1 VAHLDRNGHVS
12 TLLEERAYQPHH
24 SPSSAHGL
32 PHGVAHSWT
41 LLSARRERNHQ
52 THIDQLMTMFLAAAL
67 KRDWNGRSRD
77 GRSRQMK
84 IGVIASQAGHRL
96 HGRPPSMVRD

>member
-1 VAHLDRNGHVS
+1 MAHLDRNGHVS

-24 SPSSAHGL
+24 SPSSADGRRL
-32 PHGVAHSWT
+32 GVAHRST
-41 LLSARRERNHQ
+41 LLPAWMERNHQ

-67 KRDWNGRSRD
+67 KRDWNGRSR
-77 GRSRQMK
+77 RMK

-96 HGRPPSMVRD
+96 HGQPPSMVRD

>member
-1 VAHLDRNGHVS
+1 M
-12 TLLEERAYQPHH
+12 
-24 SPSSAHGL
+24 
-32 PHGVAHSWT
+32 
-41 LLSARRERNHQ
+41 ERNRQ
-52 THIDQLMTMFLAAAL
+52 TDIDQLMTMFLAAAL
-67 KRDWNGRSRD
+67 KRGWN

>member
-1 VAHLDRNGHVS
+1 MAHLDRNGHVS
-12 TLLEERAYQPHH
+12 TLLKERAYQPHH

-32 PHGVAHSWT
+32 PHGVAHRST
-41 LLSARRERNHQ
+41 LLSAWMERNRQ

-67 KRDWNGRSRD
+67 KRGWNW
-77 GRSRQMK
+77 RSRQMK